1 LAGLTGAKFC
11 SNGSVGRC
19 PELLR
24 LRCEGRRRLT
34 SGHGLLEKVEDRLLL

>member
-1 LAGLTGAKFC
+1 VAGLAAATCC

-24 LRCEGRRRLT
+24 LRCEDRRRLT